1 MFALLCLV
9 VVPDRLWLNTAY
21 PNPKIMAMK
30 EAIRSSIHDAQLLE
44 SLYRSDR
51 KLFEKSFIAAYPE
64 LHDYPLAQ
72 AWYYRLA
79 KSDNSFSLGQ
89 KGEWLF
95 LIALSLLAWLV
106 AKLPDFAGLNE
117 DRFYARNISFTVLPF
132 LSLWFFTKVRSRFWV
147 KVSIAAVFV
156 FSAIYI
162 NLIPFTESS
171 QTFFLACTHLV
182 LLLWFITG
190 VSFAADG
197 FRRST
202 SRLSWLRF
210 NGDLAVIMA
219 VLFIAGGILSVVTIG
234 LFEAAGM
241 SIEKFYGKYIAVWGG
256 VSIPLFGAWLVQANP
271 QLVSKVSPVVAR
283 VFTPLVVIML
293 AVYLAVLPFSGKDPF
308 NDRDFLL
315 VFNLLLLGVMALIFF
330 ALSGRDEQ
338 KEEKWQE
345 LALLLLAGLT
355 MIVNGIAL
363 AAIFYRISEWGITP
377 NRLAVLI
384 SNILIFSNLV
394 LLTFRLFR
402 VVQRKALL
410 AEAETTLAVFLPLY
424 AAWTAVVVFLFP
436 LIFNFR

>member
-1 MFALLCLV
+1 MLT
-9 VVPDRLWLNTAY
+9 TAHR
-21 PNPKIMAMK
+21 NAKINAMK
-30 EAIRSSIHDAQLLE
+30 EAIHSAIHDAQSLE

-51 KLFEKSFIAAYPE
+51 KLFEKSFLAAYPE
-64 LHDYPLAQ
+64 LQDYPLAQ
-72 AWYYRLA
+72 AWYHRLA

-89 KGEWLF
+89 KSEWLF
-95 LIALSLLAWLV
+95 LIVLSLLAWLV
-106 AKLPDFAGLNE
+106 AKLPDIAGLNE
-117 DRFYARNISFTVLPF
+117 ERFFARNISFTVLPF
-132 LSLWFFTKVRSRFWV
+132 LSLWFFTKVPSRAWV
-147 KVSIAAVFV
+147 KWSNAGVFII
-156 FSAIYI
+156 SAIYI
-162 NLIPFTESS
+162 NLIPFAESS
-171 QTFFLACTHLV
+171 QTFYLACIHLV

-190 VSFAADG
+190 ISFAADG

-202 SRLSWLRF
+202 SRLAWLRF

-241 SIEKFYGKYIAVWGG
+241 SIEKFYGRYIAVWGG

-271 QLVSKVSPVVAR
+271 HLVSKVSPVVAR

-355 MIVNGIAL
+355 LIVNGIAL
-363 AAIFYRISEWGITP
+363 SAILYRISEWGITP
-377 NRLAVLI
+377 NRLAVLV
-384 SNILIFSNLV
+384 SNALIFSNLIQ
-394 LLTFRLFR
+394 LTIRLFK
-402 VVQRKALL
+402 VVLRKALL
-410 AEAETTLAVFLPLY
+410 AEAEESIALFLPFY
-424 AAWTAVVVFLFP
+424 AMWTAVVVFLFP
-436 LIFNFR
+436 FIFGFQ